1 MSHSPK
7 RINGYSQEINRNKCL
22 TLVPTNESKEK
33 TKANKELWRKIRN
46 SVRLIPKNAD
56 DYNEKYV
63 IIKFNSDDKLP
74 VNKTIEFPC
83 MVIVARAVFHGSN
96 KYYLEIFLD

>member
-1 MSHSPK
+1 MK
-7 RINGYSQEINRNKCL
+7 AKKKQKQ
-22 TLVPTNESKEK
+22 NE
-33 TKANKELWRKIRN
+33 ELWRKIRN
-46 SVRLIPKNAD
+46 SIRLIPKNAD
-56 DYNEKYV
+56 DYDEKYV

-83 MVIVARAVFHGSN
+83 MVIVARAVFYESN

>member
-1 MSHSPK
+1 MK
-7 RINGYSQEINRNKCL
+7 AKKKQKQ
-22 TLVPTNESKEK
+22 NE
-33 TKANKELWRKIRN
+33 ELWCKIRN
-46 SVRLIPKNAD
+46 SIRLIAKNAD
-56 DYNEKYV
+56 DYDEKYV

-83 MVIVARAVFHGSN
+83 MVIVARAVFYESN